1 MSAGQRRPFGCGL
14 KGMWWL
20 VLGPCGLVALSAVSS
35 RADIIELR
43 GGGQVQGK
51 VVPDPK
57 NKDRVQVLLLQG
69 RRPLSFQKGQIV
81 RIVPKASPLDDYV
94 VKRGEAAGTAEAQY
108 RLGSWCEQNR
118 LADLA
123 RLHYERALGHDP
135 DFEPAHKKLGHT
147 KVGDSWLTRDDL
159 TAAQGLVKYKGR
171 WVTPEEK
178 AKLEDGEKLSASQG
192 SWLRRIRLLRQALIS

>member
-1 MSAGQRRPFGCGL
+1 MSAGQRRPIDCGL
-14 KGMWWL
+14 DG
-20 VLGPCGLVALSAVSS
+20 VVVADPRSPRVGWVRRAARA

-81 RIVPKASPLDDYV
+81 RVIPKASPLDDYV
-94 VKRGEAAGTAEAQY
+94 VKRAKAAATAEAQY
-108 RLGSWCEQNR
+108 ELGYWCEQNR

-123 RLHYERALGHDP
+123 KLHYETGAGPGSRVRAGAQEARAHQGRRVLADARR
-135 DFEPAHKKLGHT
+135 PA
-147 KVGDSWLTRDDL
+147 
-159 TAAQGLVKYKGR
+159 A
-171 WVTPEEK
+171 
-178 AKLEDGEKLSASQG
+178 
-192 SWLRRIRLLRQALIS
+192 RRRGW